1 MKKFLK
7 IAAIIL
13 GIPLLYVLMARKL
26 KGKSRNKIISASKTN
41 KKLVARASRLHSQF
55 VKGGAL

>member
-13 GIPLLYVLMARKL
+13 GIPLLYVLMTRKQ
-26 KGKSRNKIISASKTN
+26 NQQKTG
-41 KKLVARASRLHSQF
+41 S
-55 VKGGAL
+55 